1 MSNCAITRTGGAE
14 TCFTKQELQSFA
26 QKYNDNHS
34 DKINLKQNKT
44 KLYHDLRK
52 RFSCTIEADACILE
66 SLDLDRD
73 RILKPKQPDG
83 SYAWLSTIDISD
95 VMAQYERKYKSFL
108 FLGVVPIDFHNIYP
122 GIGNLRLNKTK
133 QNKIGL
139 ILNLDPS
146 YMSGSHWVSFF
157 IDKKNKTICFF
168 DSAGD
173 EPPEQVQK
181 LIEHLKRQGNYKVVI
196 NKNVHQRGNTACGI
210 YSMYFI
216 IERLKGRSC
225 QNIFSDVIHDRDMNK
240 KRKEYFSEI

>member
-14 TCFTKQELQSFA
+14 TCFTHQELKNLA
-26 QKYNDNHS
+26 ETYNKNHQ
-34 DKINLKQNKT
+34 DKIKTKQNKT

-52 RFSCTIEADACILE
+52 RLSCSIQADACILE
-66 SLDLDRD
+66 ELNLERD

-83 SYAWLSTIDISD
+83 AYAWLSTIDISD
-95 VMAQYERKYKSFL
+95 VMEQYERKYKSFL

-122 GIGNLRLNKTK
+122 EIGNLKLNKTK

-139 ILNLDPS
+139 ILNTDPS
-146 YMSGSHWVSFF
+146 YMGGQHWISMF

-173 EPPEQVQK
+173 APPEQVQK
-181 LIEHLKRQGNYKVVI
+181 LINHLKQQSNYNVII
-196 NKNVHQRGNTACGI
+196 NKNIHQRGDSACGI
-210 YSMYFI
+210 YSLYFI
-216 IERLKGRSC
+216 IERLKGRTCTS
-225 QNIFSDVIHDRDMNK
+225 IFSDVVHDREMNK